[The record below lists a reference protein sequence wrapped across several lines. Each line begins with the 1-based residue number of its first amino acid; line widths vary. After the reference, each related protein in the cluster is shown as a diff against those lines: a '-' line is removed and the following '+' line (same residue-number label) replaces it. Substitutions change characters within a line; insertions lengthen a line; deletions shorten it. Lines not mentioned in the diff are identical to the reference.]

1 MRSFIGWVGG
11 KSHLKNQIISLIPG
25 DCERYIEVCGGAGWV
40 LFGKGKIK
48 GQMEVLNDIDG
59 DLINLYKQIKYNC
72 SALQKEVDWLQS
84 RELFSQYRYE
94 IENQVELT
102 DLQRA
107 ARYLYLIKCSF
118 GSNRYSFATAPKT
131 IDNIVSSDLARSYNT
146 AVTVARK
153 HGLTPHQTPLLREMD
168 WGIYTGKRLDDVD
181 WTNLPPSVESLDA
194 LFQRAIDFIAY
205 LKKNFSGQQI
215 VVIGHGAFN
224 RAIIAYLNGKK
235 AIDMIDLPIMENT
248 SCLRFTLVDDNQT
261 V

>member
-1 MRSFIGWVGG
+1 
-11 KSHLKNQIISLIPG
+11 
-25 DCERYIEVCGGAGWV
+25 
-40 LFGKGKIK
+40 
-48 GQMEVLNDIDG
+48 
-59 DLINLYKQIKYNC
+59 
-72 SALQKEVDWLQS
+72 
-84 RELFSQYRYE
+84 
-94 IENQVELT
+94 
-102 DLQRA
+102 
-107 ARYLYLIKCSF
+107 
-118 GSNRYSFATAPKT
+118 
-131 IDNIVSSDLARSYNT
+131 
-146 AVTVARK
+146 
-153 HGLTPHQTPLLREMD
+153 MD

-248 SCLRFTLVDDNQT
+248 SCIRFTLVDDNQT

>member
-1 MRSFIGWVGG
+1 MM
-11 KSHLKNQIISLIPG
+11 KLI
-25 DCERYIEVCGGAGWV
+25 
-40 LFGKGKIK
+40 L
-48 GQMEVLNDIDG
+48 
-59 DLINLYKQIKYNC
+59 
-72 SALQKEVDWLQS
+72 S
-84 RELFSQYRYE
+84 RHGETL
-94 IENQVELT
+94 ENQQHI
-102 DLQRA
+102 LQGQLPGTLSPLGIAQAERLA
-107 ARYLYLIKCSF
+107 EMLQEE
-118 GSNRYSFATAPKT
+118 T

-181 WTNLPPSVESLDA
+181 WTNLPPS
-194 LFQRAIDFIAY
+194 
-205 LKKNFSGQQI
+205 QQI

-248 SCLRFTLVDDNQT
+248 SCIRFTLVDDNQT

>member
-1 MRSFIGWVGG
+1 MM
-11 KSHLKNQIISLIPG
+11 KLI
-25 DCERYIEVCGGAGWV
+25 
-40 LFGKGKIK
+40 L
-48 GQMEVLNDIDG
+48 
-59 DLINLYKQIKYNC
+59 
-72 SALQKEVDWLQS
+72 S
-84 RELFSQYRYE
+84 RHGETL
-94 IENQVELT
+94 ENQQHI
-102 DLQRA
+102 LQGQLPGTLSPLGIAQAERLA
-107 ARYLYLIKCSF
+107 EMLQEE
-118 GSNRYSFATAPKT
+118 T

-181 WTNLPPSVESLDA
+181 RTNLPPSVESLDA

-248 SCLRFTLVDDNQT
+248 SCIRFTLVDDNQT